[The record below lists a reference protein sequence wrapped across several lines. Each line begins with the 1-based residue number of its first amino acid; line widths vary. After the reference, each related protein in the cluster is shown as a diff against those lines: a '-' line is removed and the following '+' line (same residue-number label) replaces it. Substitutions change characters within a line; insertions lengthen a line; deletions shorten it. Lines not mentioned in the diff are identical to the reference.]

1 MGTFLFK
8 WPHPEANEVY
18 VTGTFDD
25 WGQTEKLNKVGATF
39 EKEVQLPDASVKIL
53 YKFVVDGD
61 WVTDPTAP
69 QEDDG
74 HHNINNILKPEDI
87 KKHSS
92 HAGDRV
98 ATGVAG
104 GAAAGGVGAAF
115 LSSAHPD
122 STGTKLAGQVP
133 EETGKPVPAVEDG
146 VKISAPGAFPETPS
160 NELDSFSVNPIPASS
175 GPGNPVSIPAGE
187 KVPDHGEVTG
197 NKIDSKV
204 TTSEEDYE
212 KDASSTLPEEKS
224 FGVNPIPPSS
234 GAGNPISLPAG
245 EKPPQH
251 EEISGNSVDS
261 HVTTSKNDYEKDAS
275 SSFPE
280 EKSYG
285 IDPIPASAGIGNPI
299 SLLAGEKPPQH
310 EAISGNSV
318 DSQVTTSK
326 DDYEKDA
333 SSSFPEEMSYGIDPI
348 PASAGI
354 GNPVSVPAGE
364 SVQEHKSLLPQS
376 LYATATTSKEDY
388 DKAGSAA
395 MPIGGTGE
403 GPAEANDSAFSVP
416 KKSNDMIPESS
427 LPMSGG
433 VKDTLGTGPLIQSS
447 GPGTTTAALAGEVPL
462 EPKSRA
468 TVVEDD
474 IASSTDAG
482 PFIQSAGP
490 DTTTAALAG
499 QVPLEPKSRAAV
511 VEDDKPST
519 AGAGPFIQSSGPGT
533 TTAALAAK
541 VPIEPKSNAIV
552 IDDPTL
558 SAADTDP
565 FVQSSGPGT
574 TAAEL
579 AGQVPLEPKSEA
591 TVVDDETNNPGP
603 FIQSSGP
610 GTTAAALAGQ
620 VPLEPRSQTTVIEDE
635 APSATVS
642 GPAPDVPEVV
652 KESLSQAHESP
663 EAAASAEAVREK
675 KEVEGELLQE
685 VKSTDAAGVPAPTI
699 TAATSVTAPST
710 APVDS
715 KALEPVKEAENANG
729 KDQAPSRDIS
739 PIRDSDAVAP
749 QPSTP
754 IVTTGVGESRTS
766 TVSTPQ
772 KTTTPA
778 SSAASSPAD
787 ANGAK
792 DKKKKR
798 LSFFGKLRD
807 KLKG

>member
-1 MGTFLFK
+1 MGTFVFK

-87 KKHSS
+87 KKHGT
-92 HAGDRV
+92 HAGERV
-98 ATGVAG
+98 ATGVA
-104 GAAAGGVGAAF
+104 GAAF

-122 STGTKLAGQVP
+122 STSTKLAGQVP
-133 EETGKPVPAVEDG
+133 KETGKPVPAVEED
-146 VKISAPGAFPETPS
+146 VKILAPGAFPETPS

-187 KVPDHGEVTG
+187 KVPDHEEATG
-197 NKIDSKV
+197 NKVDSKV

-212 KDASSTLPEEKS
+212 KDASSALPEEKLFS
-224 FGVNPIPPSS
+224 VNPIPPSSGAGNPISLPAGEKPPQHEDITGNKVDSKVTTLEEDYEKDASSALPEEKLFSVNPIPPSS

-251 EEISGNSVDS
+251 EEITGNTVDS
-261 HVTTSKNDYEKDAS
+261 QVTTSKNDYDKDAS

-280 EKSYG
+280 EK
-285 IDPIPASAGIGNPI
+285 
-299 SLLAGEKPPQH
+299 
-310 EAISGNSV
+310 
-318 DSQVTTSK
+318 
-326 DDYEKDA
+326 
-333 SSSFPEEMSYGIDPI
+333 SYGIDPI

-376 LYATATTSKEDY
+376 IYATATTSKEDY

-403 GPAEANDSAFSVP
+403 VPAEANDSAFSVP
-416 KKSNDMIPESS
+416 EKSNDMIPESS

-433 VKDTLGTGPLIQSS
+433 VEDTLGTGPLIQSS
-447 GPGTTTAALAGEVPL
+447 GPGTTTAALAGQVPL

-468 TVVEDD
+468 AVVEDD

-511 VEDDKPST
+511 VEDDI
-519 AGAGPFIQSSGPGT
+519 AGADAFIQSSGPGT
-533 TTAALAAK
+533 TTAALAAE
-541 VPIEPKSNAIV
+541 VPIEPKSNATV

-558 SAADTDP
+558 SAADTGP

-574 TAAEL
+574 TGAEL
-579 AGQVPLEPKSEA
+579 AGQVPLEPKSKA
-591 TVVDDETNNPGP
+591 TVVDDKTNNPGP

-675 KEVEGELLQE
+675 KEVESELLQE

-699 TAATSVTAPST
+699 TAATSATAPST

-739 PIRDSDAVAP
+739 PMGRDSDAVAP
-749 QPSTP
+749 QPSSP
-754 IVTTGVGESRTS
+754 IVTTGVGESKTS

-807 KLKG
+807 KLKN

>member
-1 MGTFLFK
+1 MPK
-8 WPHPEANEVY
+8 
-18 VTGTFDD
+18 
-25 WGQTEKLNKVGATF
+25 
-39 EKEVQLPDASVKIL
+39 
-53 YKFVVDGD
+53 
-61 WVTDPTAP
+61 
-69 QEDDG
+69 
-74 HHNINNILKPEDI
+74 
-87 KKHSS
+87 
-92 HAGDRV
+92 
-98 ATGVAG
+98 
-104 GAAAGGVGAAF
+104 
-115 LSSAHPD
+115 
-122 STGTKLAGQVP
+122 
-133 EETGKPVPAVEDG
+133 ETGKPVPVVEEG
-146 VKISAPGAFPETPS
+146 GKISAPGAFPETPS
-160 NELDSFSVNPIPASS
+160 NEPDSFSVNPIPASS

-197 NKIDSKV
+197 NKVDSKV
-204 TTSEEDYE
+204 TTSKEDYE
-212 KDASSTLPEEKS
+212 KDASSALPEEKLY
-224 FGVNPIPPSS
+224 GVNPIPPSS

-251 EEISGNSVDS
+251 EDITGNTVDS
-261 HVTTSKNDYEKDAS
+261 RVTTSKNDYEKDAS

-285 IDPIPASAGIGNPI
+285 IDPIPASAGIGNP
-299 SLLAGEKPPQH
+299 
-310 EAISGNSV
+310 
-318 DSQVTTSK
+318 
-326 DDYEKDA
+326 
-333 SSSFPEEMSYGIDPI
+333 
-348 PASAGI
+348 
-354 GNPVSVPAGE
+354 VSVPAGE
-364 SVQEHKSLLPQS
+364 SVQKHKSFLPQS
-376 LYATATTSKEDY
+376 IYATATTSKEDY

-395 MPIGGTGE
+395 MPIGGAGE
-403 GPAEANDSAFSVP
+403 GTAEANDSAFSVP
-416 KKSNDMIPESS
+416 EKSNDMIPESS

-433 VKDTLGTGPLIQSS
+433 VKDTLGTGPFIQSS
-447 GPGTTTAALAGEVPL
+447 GPGTTTAALAGQVPL

-499 QVPLEPKSRAAV
+499 QVPLEPKSRAAIG
-511 VEDDKPST
+511 EDDTPST
-519 AGAGPFIQSSGPGT
+519 ANAAPFIQSSGPGT

-541 VPIEPKSNAIV
+541 VPIEPKSKVAD
-552 IDDPTL
+552 IDDNTP
-558 SAADTDP
+558 SAADTGP

-579 AGQVPLEPKSEA
+579 AGQVPLEPKSKA
-591 TVVDDETNNPGP
+591 TVIDDKAPSTNNPGP

-620 VPLEPRSQTTVIEDE
+620 VPLEPRSKTTVIEDE

-675 KEVEGELLQE
+675 KEVESELLQE
-685 VKSTDAAGVPAPTI
+685 VKSTDAAGVPAPTVA
-699 TAATSVTAPST
+699 AATSATAPST
-710 APVDS
+710 APVDL
-715 KALEPVKEAENANG
+715 KTLEAAKESENANG

-739 PIRDSDAVAP
+739 PMGRTSDAVAP
-749 QPSTP
+749 EPSSP
-754 IVTTGVGESRTS
+754 MVTTGVGESKTS
-766 TVSTPQ
+766 TVSTPK
-772 KTTTPA
+772 KTTTSA

-798 LSFFGKLRD
+798 LSFFGKLKE